1 MCLAYLNDILVFG
14 GNFWSIAGKL
24 QAILIE
30 KKNAIKFR
38 IWKCDMFKQL
48 VRYLGLMVSIEG
60 YEVNPHDD
68 AALETSGKTSESVRE
83 SQLLLAFLRQYQ
95 SYRKK
100 FSVILKPVGNVL
112 KVKKIFFDKKSPRWK
127 R

>member
-1 MCLAYLNDILVFG
+1 
-14 GNFWSIAGKL
+14 
-24 QAILIE
+24 
-30 KKNAIKFR
+30 
-38 IWKCDMFKQL
+38 MFKQL